1 MVCISSNRLCKN
13 KSKRNNKLR
22 IPDDPSPV
30 HTSERMDSCSFIE
43 SVIENVPSICQEVSD
58 SMRRELS
65 NESVIHEYSNI
76 TKNLENTAE
85 YNQTR
90 SNSENNY
97 MKEKLMRTECE
108 QNNYERINSTVNTQE
123 NISYTKDI
131 SSNIIVNSVCGTENE
146 VECCSRENGALE
158 NNDKDKNLKIDSK
171 SEITALEED
180 NSHSILERLNISE
193 ILDMS
198 GLLNVLGMSCDYTA
212 LEDNKNTENN
222 NENIR
227 EPQIRNTL
235 CPIDISVLNTLKE
248 NYNISTPDDNR
259 VHINYN
265 SIYYNIPKT
274 VYNIISVC
282 GYFCIYYGGY
292 LLSHILSIT
301 ERVNKAFNGNKAV
314 KYILYS
320 AIIYLIY
327 SVLYTVIRCI
337 CYIIYTV
344 YYIFDIVVVFILLF
358 NILRRIFTGDN

>member
-13 KSKRNNKLR
+13 KSKRDNKLR

-30 HTSERMDSCSFIE
+30 HTSECMDSCSFIKSDIE
-43 SVIENVPSICQEVSD
+43 SAPSICQEVSD
-58 SMRRELS
+58 SVRRELP
-65 NESVIHEYSNI
+65 NESAIHEYSNI

-97 MKEKLMRTECE
+97 MKEKLVHTECE
-108 QNNYERINSTVNTQE
+108 QNNYAGINSTANTQE

-131 SSNIIVNSVCGTENE
+131 SSNIIINSMCSAGNR
-146 VECCSRENGALE
+146 VECGSRENNTLE
-158 NNDKDKNLKIDSK
+158 NNGKDKNLKIGSK
-171 SEITALEED
+171 LEITALEED
-180 NSHSILERLNISE
+180 NSHSIPEKLNISE
-193 ILDMS
+193 ILGMS
-198 GLLNVLGMSCDYTA
+198 GLLDVLGMSYYYTA
-212 LEDNKNTENN
+212 LEDNKTTENN

-227 EPQIRNTL
+227 ESQIRNTI

-248 NYNISTPDDNR
+248 NYNMSTPDDNR

-301 ERVNKAFNGNKAV
+301 GRVNNTFNGNKAM

-337 CYIIYTV
+337 YYIIYTV